1 MKVYLTV
8 QEILIWHDAPQL
20 FAANDT
26 VGGIYLCLA
35 TKSTEETPH
44 FLIVA
49 ISTTRLRAV
58 KTGQI
63 DLFTAFAKPELDTW
77 FEIKN
82 YDTATLVAEQM
93 PEFSK
98 PSADWLPNPNAFLT
112 LPPSETPILRP
123 ESFAAVKVGAVAK
136 EAGINATL
144 LRQYVSGVKHPSREQ
159 ALRVQDALHRLAQ
172 RLLDVR
178 LV

>member
-8 QEILIWHDAPQL
+8 QEILIWHDEPQL
-20 FAANDT
+20 FVANDS
-26 VGGIYLCLA
+26 VGGVHLCIKTA
-35 TKSTEETPH
+35 DETPH
-44 FLIVA
+44 FLVVA
-49 ISTTRLRAV
+49 ISRARLRAL

-63 DLFTAFAKPELDTW
+63 DLNTVFAKPELNTW
-77 FEIKN
+77 FEIRN
-82 YDTATLVAEQM
+82 YDSTTLTAEQM

-112 LPPSETPILRP
+112 SQANETPVLLP

-136 EAGINATL
+136 EAGMNVAL
-144 LRQYVSGVKHPSREQ
+144 LRQYVSGVKHPSHEQ
-159 ALRVQDALHRLAQ
+159 ALKVQDALHRVAQ
-172 RLLDVR
+172 KLLDVR

>member
-1 MKVYLTV
+1 MKVNLTV
-8 QEILIWHDAPQL
+8 QEILIWHDEPQL
-20 FAANDT
+20 FVANDS
-26 VGGIYLCLA
+26 VDGVHLCIK
-35 TKSTEETPH
+35 TSGETPH
-44 FLIVA
+44 FLVVA
-49 ISTTRLRAV
+49 ISPNRLRAV

-63 DLFTAFAKPELDTW
+63 DLHTAFANPELNTW

-82 YDTATLVAEQM
+82 YDSTTLTAEQM

-98 PSADWLPNPNAFLT
+98 PSANWLPNPNAFLT
-112 LPPSETPILRP
+112 SQPSEAPVLLP
-123 ESFAAVKVGAVAK
+123 ESFAAIKVGAVAK
-136 EAGINATL
+136 EAGMNVAL

-159 ALRVQDALHRLAQ
+159 ALKVQDALHRVAQ

>member
-1 MKVYLTV
+1 MKVNLTV
-8 QEILIWHDAPQL
+8 QEILIWHDEPQL
-20 FAANDT
+20 FVANDS
-26 VGGIYLCLA
+26 VGGVHLCIKTA
-35 TKSTEETPH
+35 EEMSH
-44 FLIVA
+44 FLVVA
-49 ISTTRLRAV
+49 ISPNRLHAV
-58 KTGQI
+58 KTAQI
-63 DLFTAFAKPELDTW
+63 DLYTVFAKPELNTW

-82 YDTATLVAEQM
+82 YDATTLAAEQM

-98 PSADWLPNPNAFLT
+98 PSADWLPNPNVFLT
-112 LPPSETPILRP
+112 SQPSDAPILRP

-144 LRQYVSGVKHPSREQ
+144 LRQYVSGVKSPSREQ
-159 ALRVQDALHRLAQ
+159 ALMVQDALHRVAK